1 MSDLDDYRLHDA
13 YGDSP
18 GGRPPRS
25 TGWLIAGVLV
35 LTLAA
40 AIGIY
45 MSSSRRQ
52 VQAPQTPPPPAAR
65 EEPHRL
71 GGEPEPIALPP
82 LDESDAVVRTLVRG
96 LSTHPVVA
104 AWLATGDLVRSFTA
118 AVANI
123 ADGVSPGKQLNALRP
138 QKGFA
143 VVEKDGKYF
152 IDPQSYDRYR
162 AVADAVDSIDP
173 AGAAK
178 LYSTLKPRIEDA
190 AGELGGPADRVDRT
204 LERAIVTLLRTPT
217 PEGPVQVTPSVE
229 GIGYGFADGR
239 LEGLS
244 PAQKALVRMG
254 PRNARIIKTKLR
266 EIAVALGVPPGH
278 LPAE

>member
-1 MSDLDDYRLHDA
+1 MSDLEDYRLHDD
-13 YGDSP
+13 YVDSP
-18 GGRPPRS
+18 AGRPSRS
-25 TGWLIAGVLV
+25 TGWMIAGALI

-40 AIGIY
+40 AVAIY
-45 MSSSRRQ
+45 MSFSRGQ

-104 AWLATGDLVRSFTA
+104 AWLATDGLVRSFTS

-123 ADGVSPGKQLNALRP
+123 ADGTSPGKQLNALRP

-152 IDPQSYDRYR
+152 VDPQSYDRYR
-162 AVADAVDSIDP
+162 GVADAVDSVDP

-178 LYSTLKPRIEDA
+178 VYSTLKPRIEDA
-190 AGELGGPADRVDRT
+190 ARELGVPADRVDRT
-204 LERAIVTLLRTPT
+204 VERAIVTLLRTPT
-217 PEGPVQVTPSVE
+217 PEGAVQVTPSAE
-229 GIGYGFADGR
+229 GIGYGFTDGR
-239 LEGLS
+239 LEGLA

-254 PRNARIIKTKLR
+254 PRNARVIKTKLR

-278 LPAE
+278 LQ